1 MCFHINTQF
10 LMCFASIP
18 NFLTLI
24 ILNLASLIDFR
35 LLLGE
40 STDPQQPLPS
50 LPSPSLT
57 ATGTDTITATGTDAD
72 AEVSTTGESSAA
84 AASAAQQLKS
94 GSLISS
100 AMSSDDVVR
109 IALGPSPIAAA
120 EAARE
125 AARLRAVIAKQKVR
139 ARVGVGVMWWY
150 CGLLWLWLPCSIKFL
165 TFSYFCF

>member
-1 MCFHINTQF
+1 MHFNTVF
-10 LMCFASIP
+10 GSF
-18 NFLTLI
+18 FTDR
-24 ILNLASLIDFR
+24 ILEFR

-40 STDPQQPLPS
+40 STDTQPPLS
-50 LPSPSLT
+50 SPN
-57 ATGTDTITATGTDAD
+57 ATGTDTFTFTATATATATDAD

-84 AASAAQQLKS
+84 AAAHQLRS
-94 GSLISS
+94 GALISS

-139 ARVGVGVMWWY
+139 ARV
-150 CGLLWLWLPCSIKFL
+150 
-165 TFSYFCF
+165 